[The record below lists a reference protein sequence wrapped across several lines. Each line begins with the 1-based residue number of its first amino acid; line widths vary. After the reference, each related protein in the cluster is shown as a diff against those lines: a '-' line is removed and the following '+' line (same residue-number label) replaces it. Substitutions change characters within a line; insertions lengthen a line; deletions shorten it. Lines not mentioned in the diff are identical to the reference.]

1 VQVGIKDGEVDYSGN
16 CGNLMSAIGPYAVD
30 TRVVDIDED
39 GPHPTLAD
47 NEPVTIRI
55 YNTNTDKLIDATFP
69 VSEGEAAVAY
79 GDFAIDG
86 VAGTGAKIKL
96 DFLDPA
102 GSKTGKMLPTGN
114 AVDVFDGIRTTCID
128 VGNPC
133 IMVLASKL
141 GIDGTILPDETSQDT
156 ALLSRLE
163 RIRVQAAI
171 KTGMATTPEDVPASI
186 PKVCFVSPPSRHR
199 LVSGRMQEEDEVDI
213 VARAI
218 SVGQPHKALPITAGL
233 SMCAA
238 AGVEGSVVQTCLLSS
253 GSSTLSP
260 TGELMIGHASGRLD
274 VGATFVDAKGGGKL
288 LERVTV
294 FRTARRLMDGVVY
307 WK

>member
-1 VQVGIKDGEVDYSGN
+1 
-16 CGNLMSAIGPYAVD
+16 MSAIGPYAID
-30 TRVVDIDED
+30 TRIVNIEYDP
-39 GPHPTLAD
+39 PHHTCTD
-47 NEPVTIRI
+47 NRPVTVRI

-69 VSEGEAAVAY
+69 VFEGEAAVAY

-133 IMVLASKL
+133 VMMLASEL
-141 GIDGTILPDETSQDT
+141 DIDGIILPDETSKNT

-163 RIRVQAAI
+163 QIRIQAAI
-171 KTGMATTPEDVPASI
+171 KMGMATTPEDVPASI

-199 LVSGRMQEEDEVDI
+199 LLSGRMQEEDEVDI
-213 VARAI
+213 VVRAI

-253 GSSTLSP
+253 GSSKLSP
-260 TGELMIGHASGRLD
+260 SGELVIGHASGKLD
-274 VGATFVDAKGGGKL
+274 VGATFVDTKGGGKV

>member
-1 VQVGIKDGEVDYSGN
+1 
-16 CGNLMSAIGPYAVD
+16 
-30 TRVVDIDED
+30 
-39 GPHPTLAD
+39 
-47 NEPVTIRI
+47 
-55 YNTNTDKLIDATFP
+55 
-69 VSEGEAAVAY
+69 
-79 GDFAIDG
+79 
-86 VAGTGAKIKL
+86 
-96 DFLDPA
+96 
-102 GSKTGKMLPTGN
+102 
-114 AVDVFDGIRTTCID
+114 
-128 VGNPC
+128 
-133 IMVLASKL
+133 
-141 GIDGTILPDETSQDT
+141 
-156 ALLSRLE
+156 
-163 RIRVQAAI
+163 
-171 KTGMATTPEDVPASI
+171 
-186 PKVCFVSPPSRHR
+186 
-199 LVSGRMQEEDEVDI
+199 MQEEDEVDI

-260 TGELMIGHASGRLD
+260 TGELVIGHASGRLD